1 MLLRAR
7 LCWLLRL
14 RGLSCQREGVAP
26 VGVRKLLLKLL
37 GNLALE
43 AIEGRAEVGEDV
55 GSAEAVARRVV
66 GEVDWVHDYK
76 HLLVHLRKGVKRP
89 KHTVTIKF
97 FIPILLSVAGVHA
110 EVPWVE
116 TVRVEVEEAHE
127 QARGGQVGAL
137 LQLEVVHVSHH
148 E

>member
-1 MLLRAR
+1 
-7 LCWLLRL
+7 
-14 RGLSCQREGVAP
+14 
-26 VGVRKLLLKLL
+26 
-37 GNLALE
+37 
-43 AIEGRAEVGEDV
+43 
-55 GSAEAVARRVV
+55 
-66 GEVDWVHDYK
+66 
-76 HLLVHLRKGVKRP
+76 
-89 KHTVTIKF
+89 
-97 FIPILLSVAGVHA
+97 VAGVHA